1 MMDTLDITIPIQPKY
16 NFKKNSI
23 LYKVSF
29 KEIQII
35 LLLPNKRKLICFP
48 ILFTYTLWYK
58 W

>member
-29 KEIQII
+29 KEMQII
-35 LLLPNKRKLICFP
+35 LVLPNKRKLINMLPNSFH
-48 ILFTYTLWYK
+48 LYTLI
-58 W
+58 